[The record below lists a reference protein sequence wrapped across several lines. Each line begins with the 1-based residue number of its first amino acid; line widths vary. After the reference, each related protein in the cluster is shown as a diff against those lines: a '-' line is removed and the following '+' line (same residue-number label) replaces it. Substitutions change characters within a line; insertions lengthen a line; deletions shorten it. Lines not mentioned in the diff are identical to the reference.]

1 MNIYLFST
9 AWDDAAG
16 AFDTRS
22 EFPLGLQWSC
32 GMCQNAGFDSLPRG
46 VIRPA
51 GLEVS
56 MPGRV
61 PPQFSA
67 CGIVKAVT
75 DPTRKAYRKVGVSGV
90 RFLKVR
96 ELSVDGKSAA
106 FRKTL
111 AELTAAKPSL
121 MYVVGAGGLART
133 SRVIPNPV
141 PCQLCKVRDFPAV
154 PRRFTVKFGE
164 WDGSDV
170 FTLDNL
176 GPVFC
181 SERGKQKLE
190 SFGREWM
197 TFRKRGRFV
206 K

>member
-9 AWDDAAG
+9 AWDDDAG
-16 AFDTRS
+16 VFSALS

-32 GMCQNAGFDSLPRG
+32 GMCQNAGFDWLPRG
-46 VIRPA
+46 VIRTA
-51 GLEVS
+51 GLKVS
-56 MPGRV
+56 WPGRV

-67 CGIVKAVT
+67 SGIVKAVT
-75 DPTRKAYRKVGVSGV
+75 DPTRKAYRKAGVTGV

-96 ELSVDGKSAA
+96 ELSADGKSAA

-141 PCQLCKVRDFPAV
+141 RCQLCKVRSYPMV
-154 PRRFTVKFGE
+154 PRRFTVKFDE

-181 SERGKQKLE
+181 SERGKEKIE
-190 SFGREWM
+190 SFGREWAS
-197 TFRKRGRFV
+197 FEKCGRFV